1 MKPICSYFLGCVYPP
16 ISHWVW
22 DSNAPGWLNE
32 LGFHDFAGSGVVH
45 MTGGVAALVI
55 ILISYFRLYIN
66 NAAMNTKKDP

>member
-1 MKPICSYFLGCVYPP
+1 MNFNFETQFFSLGCVYPP

-45 MTGGVAALVI
+45 MTGGVAALVNKI
-55 ILISYFRLYIN
+55 FVPFID
-66 NAAMNTKKDP
+66 A